1 MELIEL
7 IDTFGLITVICGV
20 ISSMLCGIIKLPI
33 VNMIRKYDRTNAID
47 TKKTSDKIRNACNLI
62 VGLLSVIFVSAWYL
76 LTRSFSVFLD
86 VRIYAEMLGAFTCAK
101 FVYMIYEGIG
111 KCSIK
116 KLLHMLVNALKLK
129 FNKNHTAAPKTAALS
144 VIQQFFVDAVH
155 LPLTDDQLSQLNQ
168 LLLANEK
175 TIMLN
180 KLNGGNHASNY

>member
-20 ISSMLCGIIKLPI
+20 ISSMLCGVFKLPI
-33 VNMIRKYDRTNAID
+33 VNVIRKYDRANAID
-47 TKKTSDKIRNACNLI
+47 AKKTSDKIRNACNLI
-62 VGLLSVIFVSAWYL
+62 VGLLSVILVSAWYL

-101 FVYMIYEGIG
+101 LIYMIYEGVG

-116 KLLHMLVNALKLK
+116 KLCHMLINAIKLK
-129 FNKNHTAAPKTAALS
+129 FNNNQTAATKTSTLS

-168 LLLANEK
+168 LLIANEK
-175 TIMLN
+175 N
-180 KLNGGNHASNY
+180 NNVK